1 MEKQLIKKYLD
12 LLHQFYQKYKK
23 EIGERTVGVMLSGGI
38 DSSIIAYF
46 THLYFKKTSF
56 FTLASDEKSKDI
68 FYAQI
73 LAKKLDKKLEVI
85 FYQKEDILKIKN
97 KILEILKKNKIEIN
111 PMQEALSSA
120 FFLVCQKV
128 KEKNI
133 EFLFTG
139 QGPDILLAGY
149 HKYKNIPKNNI
160 NKEIKKDLPLL
171 EIDKKRDRG
180 VANHFQI
187 NLINPYLEKDFID
200 FTLEI
205 PENFKINLINGEVYE
220 KYLSRQVGKSIKLP
234 EEIVLRHKK
243 ALQYST
249 KIIKK
254 ISS

>member
-1 MEKQLIKKYLD
+1 MENKLIKKYLD
-12 LLHQFYQKYKK
+12 LLHQFYQKYKN
-23 EIGERTVGVMLSGGI
+23 EIGEREVGVMLSGGI

-73 LAKKLDKKLEVI
+73 LAKKLDKNLEI
-85 FYQKEDILKIKN
+85 ILYQKNAVLKIRK
-97 KILEILKKNKIEIN
+97 KIEEILIKNEVKIN
-111 PMQEALSSA
+111 SMQIALASA

-133 EFLFTG
+133 IYLFTG

-149 HKYKNIPKNNI
+149 HKYKNIPKNKI
-160 NKEIKKDLPLL
+160 NEEIKKDLPLL
-171 EIDKKRDRG
+171 EVDKKRDRG

-187 NLINPYLEKDFID
+187 NLINPYLEKDFVD

-220 KYLSRQVGKSIKLP
+220 KYLARQVGKYIKLP
-234 EEIVLRHKK
+234 EEIILRHKK

-249 KIIKK
+249 KIIRFIK
-254 ISS
+254 